1 MSTIAELLSKTKYS
15 SIDDLLFVAERIDPD
30 NFILKISINDFRRTG
45 KIFDLETIVD
55 ALKYY
60 EELGITV

>member
-30 NFILKISINDFRRTG
+30 NFILKISINDFYNTPSFNHHYTSFFYQL
-45 KIFDLETIVD
+45 IYNFIH
-55 ALKYY
+55 
-60 EELGITV
+60 